1 MSGARFEVGQ
11 RVYAR
16 SIGDHN
22 CVWIFEVVKR
32 TAKFVD
38 LHQVGSESLR
48 HPEGETF
55 RVKIHNEPYCGG
67 ISNEMAW
74 PFGHYSMAP
83 IVRADRQVGWP
94 APDPADRQMK
104 GWLVRALERVP
115 S

>member
-22 CVWIFEVVKR
+22 CVWIFTVTAR
-32 TAKFVD
+32 TPRFVTLFQED
-38 LHQVGSESLR
+38 TGRPLSASVRVGIKVD
-48 HPEGETF
+48 HDGE
-55 RVKIHNEPYCGG
+55 EY
-67 ISNEMAW
+67 AL
-74 PFGHYSMAP
+74 PFGEYSMRP
-83 IVRADRQVGWP
+83 SVRPSRQVGWP

-104 GWLVRALERVP
+104 GWLVRALERA